1 MLDSRKRYL
10 LQKQFRKASLVACML
25 FYRHT
30 QRRGRMTPST
40 PTVTIYS
47 PAVQQPVVLTH
58 LAAFLLRARYAFLQT
73 FHSAEHSDIDIFD
86 QHQQLLIRCTIR
98 EAETDS
104 RMPAPSVFPAQE
116 TLPENL
122 VTLIHALVQ
131 TCTVT

>member
-1 MLDSRKRYL
+1 
-10 LQKQFRKASLVACML
+10 
-25 FYRHT
+25 
-30 QRRGRMTPST
+30 MTPST

-47 PAVQQPVVLTH
+47 TAVQQPVVLTH
-58 LAAFLLRARYAFLQT
+58 LTAFLLRARYAFLQT

-98 EAETDS
+98 EAEIDM
-104 RMPAPSVFPAQE
+104 RMSAPSVFPAQE

-131 TCTVT
+131 ACTVTSE